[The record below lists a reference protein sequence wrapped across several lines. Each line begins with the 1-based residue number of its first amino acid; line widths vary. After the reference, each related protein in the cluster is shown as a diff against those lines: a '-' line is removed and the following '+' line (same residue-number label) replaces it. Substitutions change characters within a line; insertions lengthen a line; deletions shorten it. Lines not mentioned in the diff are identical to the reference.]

1 MFFYHIFVYSQSTL
15 VQQHQF
21 FEYLH
26 SVQHGFVVLPSTTTH
41 VALSRNLGPPRM
53 DWLGGSFRCYVIVH
67 GNGRPLRPFC
77 TIPSFVNVWI
87 RSSPPPLIFT
97 FVKKAE
103 KHRHSQALLAMSV
116 FAFSGQ
122 DGVGKRSFVGFCQV
136 KRRQKGRR
144 VTQFK
149 SVWGSVRFG
158 QAGLA
163 RSGARAF

>member
-1 MFFYHIFVYSQSTL
+1 MFFYHIFVNSQSTL

-103 KHRHSQALLAMSV
+103 KHRHSQITGYV
-116 FAFSGQ
+116 
-122 DGVGKRSFVGFCQV
+122 GVRFFQAGWT
-136 KRRQKGRR
+136 RQKKLCS
-144 VTQFK
+144 FL
-149 SVWGSVRFG
+149 SS
-158 QAGLA
+158 QA
-163 RSGARAF
+163 SPKGALCNAI